1 MKFFSIL
8 AVALSAAFAAASPVA
23 EAEPELVARQT
34 CGPCA
39 NGRQTCYHPGIPAP
53 IQQAC

>member
-34 CGPCA
+34 CGPCV